1 MQDQRWAREV
11 ERNIRELGVHVNRLD
26 RRQAEHDHD
35 RQVQAAHDLIAKIY
49 SQSISY
55 TNLIMVVGYAGLLTL
70 WSKLEPELPPAL
82 FSLTGLL
89 IGLSLVLFI
98 SWELVKMVGGHLKI
112 RRLQKSLEDAK
123 PGLGTITRFQNELKG
138 HEVGWVKLWLWFF
151 IPTLISGFG
160 ASLVL
165 LSFFGWKLIEYG
177 F

>member
-11 ERNIRELGVHVNRLD
+11 ERNIRELGEHVNRLS

-35 RQVQAAHDLIAKIY
+35 RQLQAAHDLVAKIY

-70 WSKLEPELPPAL
+70 WSKLKPDLPPAL

-112 RRLQKSLEDAK
+112 RRLQKSLEGAK
-123 PGLGTITRFQNELKG
+123 PGPGTIARFQNELQG
-138 HEVGWVKLWLWFF
+138 YEAGWAKLWPWFF
-151 IPTLISGFG
+151 IPTLISGIG
-160 ASLVL
+160 ASLL
-165 LSFFGWKLIEYG
+165 LLGFFGWKLIEYG